1 MKTFKYICLLTIY
14 ILSSLTVNAES
25 YGKDN
30 WQAEYRY
37 RVKSGESVTVRTK
50 PGYKKGKRL
59 YKLQSGDVIY
69 VDTNDSIKVGEN
81 YFIKVSGENAYA
93 STYSLE
99 REINPHYQF
108 FQVPVIEVPKLA
120 SLDASPTAI
129 WILLILMLVGF
140 LYYAFSGI
148 LVDHFRNFFGTR
160 DPLTG
165 LKRTFFFNHQP
176 YTSILKFCVALLVIA
191 AAALVAELLI
201 GGVVFVLLWIV
212 KILCYVVVW
221 VGIIGCVIGIACC
234 FTGSGCIV
242 GIPLALIGGAIWH
255 YDDSIEKFAEAAA
268 QTGLDTLNALNL
280 LGFATDIVLT
290 YWLHAILIAMS
301 PLMLFLALAALSMIF
316 AGILIIYEKIMTNR
330 YNINHPC
337 PNCQLPSE
345 PATYYSDGEK
355 LGVKLRPGVYGLFHI
370 THPVT
375 GEKMATLI
383 ANGRDEHTRRC
394 PHCDKP
400 INAKE
405 GSEAHV
411 AMVGFAESGK
421 TTLAYR
427 LMAELFNRGKNSVFF
442 TDNKGNK
449 DIETAIEDIKKAG
462 KVVDFPQKTAEGRMR
477 SIQVIIQPSGR
488 SVPYR
493 LFINDVSGESFDP
506 EKGDIKNMPFFRNAT
521 SIMFLIDPFTT
532 YFEKNDV
539 SHEFTKWADK
549 NNLVLGETDGKLN
562 SIEAQERMKTA
573 LEYYNN
579 KLKNV
584 HFNFVLVKK
593 DTGYLDGIDT
603 RNPEELK
610 SFIINDL
617 GLENVVANA
626 EDYASV
632 NYFAVSTIEEL
643 TESNIGGLLDAVL
656 NDVKIKM

>member
-1 MKTFKYICLLTIY
+1 MKSFKFICLLAIY

-25 YGKDN
+25 FGKDD

-37 RVKSGESVTVRTK
+37 RVKSGETVTVRSK

-59 YKLQSGDVIY
+59 YKAQSGDIIY
-69 VDTNDSIKVGEN
+69 VDTNDSTKVGEN
-81 YFIKVSGENAYA
+81 YFIKVSGENAYV

-108 FQVPVIEVPKLA
+108 YQTPEIEIPKLA
-120 SLDASPTAI
+120 TFEASPAAI
-129 WILLILMLVGF
+129 WFLLTLMLLGF

-160 DPLTG
+160 NALTG

-191 AAALVAELLI
+191 AAALILELLV

-255 YDDSIEKFAEAAA
+255 FDDAIETFAEAAA

-280 LGFATDIVLT
+280 VGFATDIVLT
-290 YWLHAILIAMS
+290 YWLHAIVIAMS

-330 YNINHPC
+330 YNIHHPC
-337 PNCQLPSE
+337 PNCQLASE
-345 PATYYSDGEK
+345 PATYYSDGEP

-394 PHCDKP
+394 PHCGKP

-405 GSEAHV
+405 GSE
-411 AMVGFAESGK
+411 MKE
-421 TTLAYR
+421 LAS
-427 LMAELFNRGKNSVFF
+427 ELARAG
-442 TDNKGNK
+442 
-449 DIETAIEDIKKAG
+449 IEYETALG
-462 KVVDFPQKTAEGRMR
+462 
-477 SIQVIIQPSGR
+477 VIREAYEAIA
-488 SVPYR
+488 
-493 LFINDVSGESFDP
+493 LD
-506 EKGDIKNMPFFRNAT
+506 KGDYLNFSSSVIWPFEAPT
-521 SIMFLIDPFTT
+521 Q
-532 YFEKNDV
+532 YV
-539 SHEFTKWADK
+539 
-549 NNLVLGETDGKLN
+549 KLN
-562 SIEAQERMKTA
+562 KAYTYSDGLTYYV
-573 LEYYNN
+573 LENGN
-579 KLKNV
+579 S
-584 HFNFVLVKK
+584 
-593 DTGYLDGIDT
+593 
-603 RNPEELK
+603 EELLP
-610 SFIINDL
+610 SFFF
-617 GLENVVANA
+617 
-626 EDYASV
+626 SRR
-632 NYFAVSTIEEL
+632 
-643 TESNIGGLLDAVL
+643 
-656 NDVKIKM
+656 

>member
-1 MKTFKYICLLTIY
+1 MKFFKIICLLTVY

-25 YGKDN
+25 YGKEN
-30 WQAEYRY
+30 WQAEFRY
-37 RVKSGESVTVRTK
+37 RVKSGETVTVRSK

-59 YKLQSGDVIY
+59 YKLQSGDIIY
-69 VDTNDSIKVGEN
+69 VDKDDSTKVGEN
-81 YFIKVSGENAYA
+81 YFIKVSGEKAYV

-99 REINPHYQF
+99 REINPYYEYF
-108 FQVPVIEVPKLA
+108 KASEVEIPKLA
-120 SLDASPTAI
+120 TFDASPAAI
-129 WILLILMLVGF
+129 GILLVLMVIGF
-140 LYYAFSGI
+140 LWYAFSGM
-148 LVDHFRNFFGTR
+148 LANHFENFFGTR
-160 DPLTG
+160 NAETG

-176 YTSILKFCVALLVIA
+176 YTSILKFCISLLVIA
-191 AAALVAELLI
+191 VAALLAELLI
-201 GGVVFVLLWIV
+201 GGAVFVLLWIV
-212 KILCYVVVW
+212 KILCYVIVW
-221 VGIIGCVIGIACC
+221 VGIIGCIIGILCC

-242 GIPLALIGGAIWH
+242 GIPLALIGGAIWAF
-255 YDDSIEKFAEAAA
+255 DDPIEEFAEAAA
-268 QTGLDTLNALNL
+268 QAGLDTLNALNL
-280 LGFATDIVLT
+280 TGFATDLVVT
-290 YWLHAILIAMS
+290 YWFDAVLIAMS
-301 PLMLFLALAALSMIF
+301 PLMLFLALATLSMIF

-330 YNINHPC
+330 YNIHHPC

-345 PATYYSDGEK
+345 PAKYYSDGEP
-355 LGVKLRPGVYGLFHI
+355 LGVNLRPGVYGLFHI

-394 PHCDKP
+394 PHCEKP

-427 LMAELFNRGKNSVFF
+427 LMAELFDRGQNSVFF
-442 TDNKGNK
+442 TDNKGNN
-449 DIETAIEDIKKAG
+449 DIETAIDAIKKAG
-462 KVVDFPQKTAEGRMR
+462 KVIDFPQKTAEGRMR

-488 SVPYR
+488 SIPYR
-493 LFINDVSGESFDP
+493 LFINDVAGESFDP

-532 YFEKNDV
+532 YFEKDDV
-539 SHEFTKWADK
+539 SPEFTKWAEK
-549 NNLVLGETDGKLN
+549 NNIYLGEKELKLN
-562 SIEAQERMKTA
+562 TIEAQERMKTA
-573 LEYYNN
+573 LENYNN

-593 DTGYLDGIDT
+593 DTGYLEGVDT

-610 SFIINDL
+610 NFIINDL
-617 GLENVVANA
+617 GLSNIVANA

-643 TESNIGGLLDAVL
+643 EESNVGGLLDAVL
-656 NDVKIKM
+656 NDLKIKM